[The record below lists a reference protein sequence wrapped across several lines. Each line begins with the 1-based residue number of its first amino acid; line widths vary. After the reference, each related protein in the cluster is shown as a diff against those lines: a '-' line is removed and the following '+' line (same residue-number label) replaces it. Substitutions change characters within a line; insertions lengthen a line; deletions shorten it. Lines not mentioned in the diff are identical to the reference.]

1 MFLNTL
7 YHLPTEEKHHHPQ
20 LPPLNP
26 SPLLCDSLAQISGSA
41 AKDGYGLLYQPDCE
55 SMVEV
60 EVHISLQTKPQYLI
74 VVQDSILRVHHW
86 IDYNK

>member
-41 AKDGYGLLYQPDCE
+41 AKDGYGLMYQPAFE

-60 EVHISLQTKPQYLI
+60 EVHKVSRLSHNTLLWSKT
-74 VVQDSILRVHHW
+74 VF
-86 IDYNK
+86 